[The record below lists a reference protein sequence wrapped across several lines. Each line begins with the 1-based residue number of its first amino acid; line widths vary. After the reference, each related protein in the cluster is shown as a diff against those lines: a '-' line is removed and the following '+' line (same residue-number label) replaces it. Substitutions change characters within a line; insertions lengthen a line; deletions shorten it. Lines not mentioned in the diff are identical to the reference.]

1 MAIPVSSTTLAAYI
15 LEGPYFAIVIGQWVR
30 VLHTVSHFSSA
41 IVKVDRGCIDT
52 IQSFSRVPH
61 ARSPSEIAASTQQPV
76 PTFYSDG
83 EATLLVF
90 LERGKWKAELLPGAL
105 NIVLQMRTRIK
116 QSSESRR
123 S

>member
-61 ARSPSEIAASTQQPV
+61 ARSPSDIVCDAQHNGTTYLS
-76 PTFYSDG
+76 G
-83 EATLLVF
+83 F
-90 LERGKWKAELLPGAL
+90 LEGSISVGPDELRRRFLLLGFEDTGIDSTTSAH
-105 NIVLQMRTRIK
+105 VLFGW
-116 QSSESRR
+116 
-123 S
+123 